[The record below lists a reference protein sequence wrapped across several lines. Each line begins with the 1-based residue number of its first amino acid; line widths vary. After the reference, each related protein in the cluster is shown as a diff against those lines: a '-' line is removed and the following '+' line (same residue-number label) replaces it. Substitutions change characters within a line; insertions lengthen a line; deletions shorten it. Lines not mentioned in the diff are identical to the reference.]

1 MARGS
6 LHLSMFVQGDHLNH
20 EGDVSEIRITVA
32 DNHRV
37 DAHLVEFDWQGKCEW
52 VVVADPVHC
61 SSSMGNLEGEVFVEH
76 HRQVIDAIDVDFET
90 ERAVVLVECDLDDYG
105 QAQVVTNGKPRHFDV
120 VLVAIPNVE
129 GVGDW
134 LNFELLGNECAFDP
148 QRNSQDLW
156 MRI

>member
-52 VVVADPVHC
+52 VVVARSFVFMASERPV
-61 SSSMGNLEGEVFVEH
+61 
-76 HRQVIDAIDVDFET
+76 
-90 ERAVVLVECDLDDYG
+90 ERVASAADSWARSLQNVL
-105 QAQVVTNGKPRHFDV
+105 
-120 VLVAIPNVE
+120 
-129 GVGDW
+129 
-134 LNFELLGNECAFDP
+134 FELDP
-148 QRNSQDLW
+148 PVRAAVEQFAEW
-156 MRI
+156 M